1 MKISGI
7 NSGSIMPPKAAS
19 SIGQGNTPKQEKT
32 PTEAIKTDHCGG
44 SEPIPLKSNLSV
56 EDMIKLV
63 LAMEAMKKAN
73 EVTQD
78 VIQKYIA
85 SSD

>member
-7 NSGSIMPPKAAS
+7 NSGAIMPSQRPSAVDN
-19 SIGQGNTPKQEKT
+19 GNTHKQEKT
-32 PTEAIKTDHCGG
+32 PTEAIKNDHCGG
-44 SEPIPLKSNLSV
+44 SAPEPQKSNLSV

-78 VIQKYIA
+78 VIQKYIG